1 MKHPEVIRSRTL
13 SVVALAAAG
22 TLAVWLVACGGG
34 TTITGGFNPP
44 KGTISVSI
52 SDPPS
57 CKFPAG
63 DFQSVFVTVR
73 SVMVHV
79 SSTASDADG
88 GWVEVAPNLAGAP
101 IQLDLLAIP
110 QGGCV
115 LSMLGSNVVLPAGDY
130 QQIRLILLAN
140 NATGGP
146 SPNACASVNAFNCA
160 VMSPAA
166 GGTTHAL
173 NLSSQANTGLKIPPG
188 QIVGGPIRVGD
199 GQHVDV
205 NIDFNVCAS
214 LVHQGNNQWRLRPTL
229 TAGQVSSVTSG
240 ISGRV
245 LDSVTMQPL
254 VAGAGPAEVQVALEQ
269 PDGGG
274 IDRIIMQAAADANGN
289 FNFCPVPAG
298 TYDVVAVGQD
308 GAGVTYGA
316 TVVTGVSGGTAI
328 GNIPLVAQ
336 TGTTTAGTINGV
348 VTSENAGAGISID
361 ATASAFQSILVGGN
375 PRQVTIPLFAN
386 SVSNVA
392 TASTPMAMFASPCPA
407 NTFCEGYSLIVPAQ
421 NPSFGAFVSGGGTMF
436 STPAAAPVPFTIE
449 VRAFRPMSGG
459 IATCTPSSKTTN
471 QDTMSAPLNVTAGTP
486 ITAATINFTGC
497 M

>member
-1 MKHPEVIRSRTL
+1 MKSVELIRSRAYSLTML
-13 SVVALAAAG
+13 CAALAVAI
-22 TLAVWLVACGGG
+22 WLVACGGG

-44 KGTISVSI
+44 TGTISVSI

-57 CKFPAG
+57 CRFPAG
-63 DFQSVFVTVR
+63 NFQSVFVTVR

-79 SSTASDADG
+79 SGTAGDSAA
-88 GWVEVAPNLAGAP
+88 GWVEVAPNLASAP

-110 QGGCV
+110 QGGCI
-115 LSMLGSNVVLPAGDY
+115 LSMLGSNISLPAGDY

-140 NATGGP
+140 NAASGP
-146 SPNACASVNAFNCA
+146 SPNACSSVNAFNCVVLA
-160 VMSPAA
+160 PAA

-199 GQHVDV
+199 GQHVDL

-214 LVHQGNNQWRLRPTL
+214 LVRQGNNQWRLRPTL
-229 TAGQVSSVTSG
+229 TAGQVSTVNSG
-240 ISGRV
+240 LGGKV
-245 LDSVTMQPL
+245 VDAATTMPL
-254 VAGAGPAEVQVALEQ
+254 AGGEVQVALEQ
-269 PDGGG
+269 PDSGG

-298 TYDVVAVGQD
+298 TYDLVAVGQN

-316 TVVTGVSGGTAI
+316 TVVTGVSGGTAM
-328 GNIPLVAQ
+328 GNLPLIAQ
-336 TGTTTAGTINGV
+336 MGTTTPGAIQGV
-348 VTSENAGAGISID
+348 VTSENAGAGASID
-361 ATASAFQSILVGGN
+361 GAVSAFQSITVGGN
-375 PRQVTIPLFAN
+375 PRQVTIPLFN
-386 SVSNVA
+386 MSVSNIA
-392 TASTPMAMFASPCPA
+392 TAATPLAMGVTCPM

-421 NPSFGAFVSGGGTMF
+421 NPSFGAFASSGTMF
-436 STPAAAPVPFTIE
+436 STPAAAPVPFTVE

-459 IATCTPSSKTTN
+459 TATCTPSSKTTSV
-471 QDTMSAPLNVTAGTP
+471 DPMDVPLNITAGMPVTAKQ
-486 ITAATINFTGC
+486 IDFTVC